1 MSVRPDELAQMVTD
15 HLAAQTF
22 GQAVTV
28 SRSYRPRIDRAAMEG
43 TVITVVPRAAEDTLS
58 SRATVVRDIEIDVAV
73 QARLTAQ
80 PHDARDAEIDQLM
93 QLVSEVGDALR
104 GVQQG
109 TSGAQ
114 WKAQRND
121 PIYAP
126 EHLDQHEVFTSLIT
140 VNYRTALMIGGA

>member
-1 MSVRPDELAQMVTD
+1 MPTRPDELAQLVTD

-22 GQAVTV
+22 SEVVTV
-28 SRSYRPRIDRAAMEG
+28 SRAYRPRVDRAAMEG
-43 TVITVVPRAAEDTLS
+43 TVITVVPRSAEDTLS
-58 SRATVVRDIEIDVAV
+58 SRAIVARDIEIDVAV
-73 QARLTAQ
+73 QARLTGQ
-80 PHDARDAEIDQLM
+80 PHSERDADIDQLM
-93 QLVSEVGDALR
+93 FLVSEVGNALR

-109 TSGAQ
+109 PTQ

-140 VNYRTALMIGGA
+140 VTYRTALMIGGS